1 MVVVKQFSCGW
12 IACIG
17 MALALN
23 GCQKKEDVYVERSVG
38 DLYNEAMDH
47 MADNKFK
54 KAVKSFDEVERQ
66 HPYSL
71 WAAKSMLMS
80 AYANF
85 QLREYDKA
93 IGSLE
98 SFIQLHPGHEDIA
111 YAYYMI
117 AMNYYDRISSI
128 DHDQLMTQK
137 AEKALGELTRRYP
150 DTDYSKDARMKMALV
165 RDHLAG
171 KNLDVGRYYLKTS
184 APLAAVPRF
193 RKVVEHYHD
202 TAAIEE
208 ALYRLTECYIIV
220 GLKEEALAAA
230 AVLGHNYPASP
241 WYKDA
246 YDFVS
251 KHAPELV
258 TLEKP
263 VS

>member
-1 MVVVKQFSCGW
+1 MKQFSYRW
-12 IACIG
+12 IALIG
-17 MALALN
+17 VACLIS
-23 GCQKKEDVYVERSVG
+23 GCQKKEDAYVERSVG

-47 MADNKFK
+47 MDSNKFK

-66 HPYSL
+66 HPYSP
-71 WAAKSMLMS
+71 WAAKAMLMS

-117 AMNYYDRISSI
+117 SLNYYDRISAI

-137 AEKALGELTRRYP
+137 AEKALGELIRRYP
-150 DTDYSKDARMKMALV
+150 DTNYAKDARMKMALV

-171 KNLDVGRYYLKTS
+171 KNLDVGRYYLKTN

-202 TAAIEE
+202 TGAIEE

-220 GLKEEALAAA
+220 GMKEEALASA

-246 YDFVS
+246 YHFIE
-251 KHAPELV
+251 KHAPELMN
-258 TLEKP
+258 LEKP
-263 VS
+263 AF

>member
-1 MVVVKQFSCGW
+1 MVVVRQFSYRW
-12 IACIG
+12 IA
-17 MALALN
+17 LASVIILFT
-23 GCQKKEDVYVERSVG
+23 GCSKKEDAYVERTVG
-38 DLYNEAMDH
+38 DLYGEAMDH
-47 MADNKFK
+47 MGENKFK

-66 HPYSL
+66 HPYSP
-71 WAAKSMLMS
+71 WAAKAMLMS

-117 AMNYYDRISSI
+117 ALNYYDRISPI

-137 AEKALGELTRRYP
+137 AEKALGELMRRYP
-150 DTDYSKDARMKMALV
+150 DTPYAKDARLKMALV

-171 KNLDVGRYYLKTS
+171 KNLDVGRYYLKTD

-193 RKVVEHYHD
+193 RKVVDQYHD
-202 TAAIEE
+202 TGAIEE
-208 ALYRLTECYIIV
+208 ALYRLTECYLIL
-220 GLKEEALAAA
+220 GMKEEALAAA
-230 AVLGHNYPASP
+230 AVLGHNYPGSL

-246 YDFVS
+246 YTFLNH
-251 KHAPELV
+251 HAPELL

-263 VS
+263 AL